1 MEIEKKNVKD
11 FWNDGS
17 CGENLYLTNEERDG
31 YIAHSKKRYELEGFL
46 IYPFAQFEKSKGLKV
61 LEIGVGLG
69 ADHQNFAE
77 SGAILSGIDLTER
90 AIKHTSNRFNS
101 LSLKSDL
108 STGDAENLK
117 FSSESFDIVYSWGVL
132 HHSPNTIKAISEVF
146 RVLKPNGTAKV
157 MIYHKWSLVGYMLW
171 FRYALLHFKPWLSL
185 EEIYSDYLESPGT
198 KAYSIKDAKKIFS
211 NFTDVKITTP
221 LGPADL
227 LESDAGQRH
236 KGFLL
241 KLAYKI
247 WPRWFFRNF
256 FKNSGLAMLIECKK

>member
-1 MEIEKKNVKD
+1 MKKRKKDVKD

-17 CGENLYLTNEERDG
+17 CGEMLYLTNEEKDG
-31 YIAHSKKRYELEGFL
+31 YIAHSKKRYELEGYL

-69 ADHQNFAE
+69 ADHQKFAE
-77 SGAILSGIDLTER
+77 SGAILTGIDLTER
-90 AIKHTSNRFNS
+90 AINHTHNRFNS
-101 LSLKSDL
+101 LSLKSNL
-108 STGDAENLK
+108 SIGDAENLK

-132 HHSPNTIKAISEVF
+132 HHSPNTFKAVSEVF
-146 RVLKPNGTAKV
+146 RVLKPNGLAKI

-171 FRYALLHFKPWLSL
+171 IRYALLRFKPWLSL
-185 EEIYSDYLESPGT
+185 NEIYSDFLESPGT
-198 KAYSIKDAKKIFS
+198 KAYSVEDAKKMFS
-211 NFTDVKITTP
+211 NFKDIKITTI

-236 KGFLL
+236 NGFLL

-247 WPRWFFRNF
+247 WPRWFFRIF
-256 FKNSGLAMLIECKK
+256 FKNSGLGMLIEGKK